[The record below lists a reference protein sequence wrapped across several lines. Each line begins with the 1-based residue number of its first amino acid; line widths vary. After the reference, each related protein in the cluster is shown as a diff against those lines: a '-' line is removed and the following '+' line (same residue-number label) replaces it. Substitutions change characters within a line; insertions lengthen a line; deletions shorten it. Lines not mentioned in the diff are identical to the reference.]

1 MLVEYIAY
9 TSNFLYTYLIQTNS
23 LMSEFPHTPPI
34 ETPKKSPTLRERLDS
49 LRPKAL
55 LLPAVLALGSALAGE
70 NLKLHA
76 EQYATPLPI
85 ESLTLQSEF
94 SELAKLGPITINGN
108 PEIVQAIKLTPEFAR
123 TLSSDQLA
131 QIKSRSNMVRTLGDK
146 GVTIPKLTFQPNPNK
161 PVTDINGN
169 PLTPETSQGIRFV
182 QVPVSGFASYNGTT
196 DTSVVMSVEQFRDL
210 GKTIEA
216 SKDQGVIASEIG
228 VVHKRVASNVNAG
241 EAIVSLLKNQNNP
254 NNGFFKGKEFSFL
267 KTANIGGIKSFVNS
281 YGIKNNRLTKN
292 FLGAGACGF
301 ATLFGKL
308 GYQYSKQAFERA
320 KQIDGV
326 YSVFDD
332 LSNGVTLNKTQALV
346 QKVNGRPH
354 SPTYD
359 PSGILVSSEYSD
371 DLKERGVAN
380 ATDNTDFTVYDGPGN
395 KDTDLSFTFLQGS
408 KEHPIYLSV
417 DIEYQIDPDYK
428 TKLAAAKGDLQ
439 ETFAGQTVITVS
451 FTTTPVSKEH
461 YNEVLKKLN
470 NLRILFNLKPS
481 SQKPLP

>member
-1 MLVEYIAY
+1 MTEVVAY
-9 TSNFLYTYLIQTNS
+9 TSNFLYTYPIQTNS
-23 LMSEFPHTPPI
+23 LMSEFPRTPSS
-34 ETPKKSPTLRERLDS
+34 ETPKKTPTLRDRLDS

-55 LLPAVLALGSALAGE
+55 LLPAVFALGSALAGE
-70 NLKLHA
+70 TAKLH
-76 EQYATPLPI
+76 EVQYSTPLPV
-85 ESLTLQSEF
+85 ESPDLQREF
-94 SELAKLGPITINGN
+94 ANVAKLGPITVEGDL
-108 PEIVQAIKLTPEFAR
+108 EVAQAIKLTPEFAR
-123 TLSSDQLA
+123 TLSPSQLA
-131 QIKSRSNMVRTLGDK
+131 QIKSRGNMVRTLGDK
-146 GVTIPKLTFQPNPNK
+146 GFTIPKLTFQPNPNK
-161 PVTDINGN
+161 PVTDINGV
-169 PLTPETSQGIRFV
+169 PLTPETSQGTRFV

-196 DTSVVMSVEQFRDL
+196 DTSVVMSAEQFINL
-210 GKTIEA
+210 GKTIEQ
-216 SKDQGVIASEIG
+216 SKDKGIIASEVGI
-228 VVHKRVASNVNAG
+228 VHKRVASNVNAG

-332 LSNGVTLNKTQALV
+332 LSNGVTLNKTSALV

-371 DLKERGVAN
+371 DLKDRGVAN

-408 KEHPIYLSV
+408 KEHPIFLSV

-439 ETFAGQTVITVS
+439 ETIAGQTVITVS
-451 FTTTPVSKEH
+451 FTTTPVSKEQ
-461 YNEVLKKLN
+461 YNEELKKLN
-470 NLRILFNLKPS
+470 NYRILFNLKPS